1 MYVLFVVTRVTP
13 QRKQQQ
19 LEAANT
25 RKQLKPE
32 AEREREKCAF
42 VCVYSNKK
50 LLQLYKQTV
59 NDLVRL
65 LARRL

>member
-32 AEREREKCAF
+32 AERERE
-42 VCVYSNKK
+42 VCVRVC
-50 LLQLYKQTV
+50 LL
-59 NDLVRL
+59 
-65 LARRL
+65 